1 MRETQD
7 AARTR
12 RWQIRSAARNVGE
25 RLRKAERVVP
35 EDSKPAKPDNLGKP
49 GLGTGPSDR
58 LIGIGLM
65 CAALAIFSVLD
76 ATAKWASQ
84 HMHPIQAVWARYLVS
99 VLLVTALLNP
109 LSRPGVMSTRAPGLQ
124 SLRSM
129 MLLLS
134 TVLNFFAL
142 QFLQLAE
149 AITIIFATPL
159 LIALL
164 SGPLLG
170 EWPGPRRMVAIGV
183 GFLGVLVVMRP
194 GTGSLHPAALLSMAG
209 VVCYAFYN
217 LTTRKLAS
225 IDSSETT
232 MVYSGMAGVL
242 LITPLMP
249 WFWTTPTSPA
259 LWGAMVLMGACGAFG
274 HWLIIGA
281 HRRAPASVL
290 APFIYT
296 QLIWM
301 LILGWLV
308 FGQWPDTWTLAGGS
322 IVVASGLYLLY
333 RERVRGA
340 DVNRVA

>member
-1 MRETQD
+1 M
-7 AARTR
+7 
-12 RWQIRSAARNVGE
+12 
-25 RLRKAERVVP
+25 P
-35 EDSKPAKPDNLGKP
+35 EDSKQAKPPDLQKP
-49 GLGTGPSDR
+49 PPGSGPSDR
-58 LIGIGLM
+58 LIGIALM

-76 ATAKWASQ
+76 TTAKWASQ
-84 HMHPIQAVWARYLVS
+84 HMHPMQAVWARYLVS
-99 VLLVTALLNP
+99 VLLVTVLLNP
-109 LSRPGVMSTRAPGLQ
+109 VSRPGVMTTRAPGLQ
-124 SLRSM
+124 AVRSL

-134 TVLNFFAL
+134 TMLNFFAL

-149 AITIIFATPL
+149 AITIVFATPL

-170 EWPGPRRMVAIGV
+170 EWPGPRRMIAIGV

-194 GTGSLHPAALLSMAG
+194 GVEGLHPAAFLSMAG
-209 VVCYAFYN
+209 VVCYALYN
-217 LTTRKLAS
+217 LTTRKLAGV
-225 IDSSETT
+225 DSSETT
-232 MVYSGMAGVL
+232 MVYSGVAGVL

-249 WFWTTPTSPA
+249 WFWTTPTSPGIWA
-259 LWGAMVLMGACGAFG
+259 AMVLMGACGAFG
-274 HWLIIGA
+274 HWLVIGA

-308 FGQWPDTWTLAGGS
+308 FGQWPDNWTLAGGS